1 MSSQSSPIRHESVI
15 VLNLETG
22 VEKVYVGITP
32 EQAVVAAYESETQ
45 KNRATWSYDQSKAI
59 KSKSGK
65 TVICG
70 DWCAFIRDKG
80 KQPISLSKSGIVL
93 AA

>member
-1 MSSQSSPIRHESVI
+1 MKKTSPKGDTVI

-22 VEKVYVGITP
+22 VEMLYVGLTP
-32 EQAVVAAYESETQ
+32 EQAVVAAYESETR
-45 KNRATWSYDQSKAI
+45 KNRATWTYDPSKAT
-59 KSKSGK
+59 KTQSGN

-80 KQPISLSKSGIVL
+80 TPPINLSKSGIVL

>member
-1 MSSQSSPIRHESVI
+1 MKNPSPSPSGDSVI

-22 VEKVYVGITP
+22 VEMVYVGITP
-32 EQAVVAAYESETQ
+32 EEAVVAAYELYTR
-45 KNRATWSYDQSKAI
+45 KNGNTFTYDPSKAT

-70 DWCAFIRDKG
+70 DWCAFLRDKG
-80 KQPISLSKSGIVL
+80 RKPMPIGSSGIVL